1 MKHNRG
7 QLIDVD
13 SVDEFDR
20 RLSAHPDA
28 AATSTGPADDPT
40 TSPGRVDD
48 PTTSPGRVDDP
59 TTSTLTGW
67 RIHGLDLRERTE
79 TVLGCRVSGSLF
91 LGCTFAPGVEQLIT
105 DRGGL
110 IFPTVPETPVTVDRQ
125 NLYTAGELYGDG
137 AYPVSLDARTY
148 AWSQQPPTEETAL
161 AERLHDHSVSVALEE
176 WVRGRRIAG
185 VMGGHAVHRGTP
197 PYAQAALL
205 GQLATVATG
214 GGPGAMEAA
223 NLGSRLAVHDRQV
236 LDSALRTVAEV
247 PSFAPDIGA
256 WSAAAFEV
264 IGRFAEPVESLGIPT
279 WHYGHEPPNPFPTAI
294 AKFFG
299 NPVREAVL
307 LEICNAG
314 IVFLPG
320 AAGTVQEIFADAC
333 ENYYAHPSALAPMI
347 LVDTHHWTEVLP
359 VWPLL
364 RALAADRAMQDRI
377 HLVDTV
383 EEAAELII
391 G

>member
-1 MKHNRG
+1 M
-7 QLIDVD
+7 
-13 SVDEFDR
+13 
-20 RLSAHPDA
+20 
-28 AATSTGPADDPT
+28 
-40 TSPGRVDD
+40 
-48 PTTSPGRVDDP
+48 
-59 TTSTLTGW
+59 
-67 RIHGLDLRERTE
+67 
-79 TVLGCRVSGSLF
+79 
-91 LGCTFAPGVEQLIT
+91 
-105 DRGGL
+105 
-110 IFPTVPETPVTVDRQ
+110 
-125 NLYTAGELYGDG
+125 
-137 AYPVSLDARTY
+137 
-148 AWSQQPPTEETAL
+148 
-161 AERLHDHSVSVALEE
+161 
-176 WVRGRRIAG
+176 
-185 VMGGHAVHRGTP
+185 
-197 PYAQAALL
+197 
-205 GQLATVATG
+205 
-214 GGPGAMEAA
+214 
-223 NLGSRLAVHDRQV
+223 
-236 LDSALRTVAEV
+236 
-247 PSFAPDIGA
+247 
-256 WSAAAFEV
+256 